1 MKRKQMMKGVLAT
14 LLAAAF
20 LLSGCG
26 NQTPAPAESSAAGD
40 TQQTEKAVAAENTA
54 GGEIVL
60 NVAMWDYTS
69 LDYHSKLVAA
79 FEAANPGVR
88 VNVIE
93 APADDYSDKVSVMLA
108 GDNDVDVVFIRDTA
122 SYTSMI
128 SKEQLMPIDELIAEH
143 QIDLSVYGGM
153 VEQYGV
159 DGKIY
164 GLPYRKDIWML
175 FYNKDI
181 FDAAGLPYPTERM
194 SLEEYRELAV
204 QLTSG
209 EGNEKVYGALN
220 NKWTQSVSNL
230 AMQTGS
236 YDLLSGDYDFL
247 KPYYQTIF
255 DMQSEDKTTMEY
267 STIIASNIHYSGP
280 FYNGQV
286 AMMPMGSWFINN
298 MIENLRSGTTTVNYD
313 VAPLPGET
321 AAGMDGKGTGAI
333 TPVSIGANS
342 KNKDMAWEFVQFVT
356 GEEGAKVLAA
366 CGILPAYNSELV
378 LETLVSNEG
387 FPEHGKELLLNTVDV
402 TIEFPLGN
410 TWTAISRIIG
420 EEHELIM
427 LGSNSVEEGLE
438 TMKKRVQDE
447 VLN

>member
-1 MKRKQMMKGVLAT
+1 MKTKKMVKRIFGIVLSAT
-14 LLAAAF
+14 LLLA
-20 LLSGCG
+20 GCG
-26 NQTPAPAESSAAGD
+26 AKTNQGTSTDSEEKQTTTAQS
-40 TQQTEKAVAAENTA
+40 TQKEEQAD
-54 GGEIVL
+54 IVL

-69 LDYHSKLVAA
+69 LDYHGKLVEA
-79 FEAANPGVR
+79 FEVANPGVT

-128 SKEQLMPIDELIAEH
+128 SKEQLMSIDSLIIEN
-143 QIDLSVYGGM
+143 QVDLSAYGGM
-153 VEQYGV
+153 VEQYAVEGQV
-159 DGKIY
+159 Y

-181 FDAAGLPYPTERM
+181 FDAAGIEYPSERM
-194 SLEEYRELAV
+194 NLEEYRELATK
-204 QLTSG
+204 LTSG
-209 EGNEKVYGALN
+209 DGNEKVYGALN

-230 AMQTGS
+230 AMQTGE
-236 YDLLSGDYDFL
+236 YDLLLGDYDFL
-247 KPYYQTIF
+247 APYYDIVF
-255 DMQSEDKTTMEY
+255 DMQAEDKTTMDY

-298 MIENLRSGTTTVNYD
+298 MIENLNNGTTTVNYD
-313 VAPLPGET
+313 VALLPSET
-321 AAGMDGKGTGAI
+321 VEGMAGKGTGAI

-342 KNKDMAWEFVQFVT
+342 KNKEMAWEFVKFVT
-356 GEEGAKVLAA
+356 GEEGAKVLAS
-366 CGILPAYNSELV
+366 CGILPAYNSEIV

-387 FPEHGKELLLNTVDV
+387 FPEHGKDLLLNTVDV

-410 TWTAISRIIG
+410 TWSSISRIIG

-427 LGSNSVEEGLE
+427 LGSSSVAEGLE
-438 TMKKRVQDE
+438 TMKNRVHDE
-447 VLN
+447 VR